1 MGEHGQVGAEEPS
14 LGVGGLV
21 RKCWATSVVL
31 GLGQIMWLCKHQS
44 PLYHDK
50 VCWASRPTVRFPS
63 QAREC
68 ICCRMKKAL
77 QATSILYLVLE
88 HLSACVVNME
98 QRLDCE
104 LAVELIASL
113 TGLHA
118 VLGLSCLWTDW
129 GLQGLLCAGC
139 VPLTPQGGTGEITC
153 RAAAV
158 LNPAVLH
165 PHTS

>member
-21 RKCWATSVVL
+21 LKCWAASVVL
-31 GLGQIMWLCKHQS
+31 GLGQITWLCKHQS

-98 QRLDCE
+98 QKLDCE
-104 LAVELIASL
+104 LAVEPIASPLGFTLCLDSAVCGL
-113 TGLHA
+113 TGDFRGYS
-118 VLGLSCLWTDW
+118 V
-129 GLQGLLCAGC
+129 
-139 VPLTPQGGTGEITC
+139 
-153 RAAAV
+153 
-158 LNPAVLH
+158 PAVSHSH
-165 PHTS
+165 PRDARGKSLAGLPQS